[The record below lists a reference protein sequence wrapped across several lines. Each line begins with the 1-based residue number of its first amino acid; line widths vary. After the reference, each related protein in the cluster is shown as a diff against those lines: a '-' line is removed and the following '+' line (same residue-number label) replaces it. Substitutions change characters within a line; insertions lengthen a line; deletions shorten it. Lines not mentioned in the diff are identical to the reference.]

1 MNTNKPIILL
11 AFLAVLSIAC
21 DIQAQNNIIKN
32 QEDATGVRDI
42 YADTC
47 VGADALGRTM
57 PSFKEVG
64 SVKQDKRRITG
75 IFYSTWHAQDKAK
88 MSEPY
93 NGDGET
99 WISLS
104 AKVSDVKG
112 IHAQWLR
119 FGGEG
124 DEFQFD
130 NNKK

>member
-1 MNTNKPIILL
+1 MNTNKSIILL
-11 AFLAVLSIAC
+11 ALLTVLSITC
-21 DIQAQNNIIKN
+21 DIQAQNNIAEN
-32 QEDATGVRDI
+32 QEYATGVRDI
-42 YADTC
+42 YADTW
-47 VGADALGRTM
+47 VGADTLGRTI

-75 IFYSTWHAQDKAK
+75 IFYSTWYAQDKAK

-112 IHAQWLR
+112 IYALWLG

-124 DEFQFD
+124 NEFQFD